1 MADQV
6 TCFASIPKFRLSMC
20 LNGSRPCRQR
30 EPECLTNFDYGYLG
44 LVLGA
49 DGHTLY
55 YLTGSSLSADS
66 KGAATVKTQEE
77 GSHLITYDI
86 STAKYADHGQIMLD
100 NGDPATAPQSL
111 AVVPDGTVYTLCYVA
126 RNGKKGIEMI
136 SFLRKRTKFPT

>member
-1 MADQV
+1 MFD
-6 TCFASIPKFRLSMC
+6 K
-20 LNGSRPCRQR
+20 
-30 EPECLTNFDYGYLG
+30 FDYGYLG

-55 YLTGSSLSADS
+55 YLTGSPLSADS
-66 KGAATVKTQEE
+66 KGSATVKTPEE

-111 AVVPDGTVYTLCYVA
+111 AVAPDGTVYTLCYVA

-136 SFLRKRTKFPT
+136 SFHP